1 MVILSRIY
9 TKGGDKGKSSLGDG
23 SRVPKN
29 HVRLKAIGSVDE
41 LNSSIGLI
49 LVQPCEAQDILR
61 HIQNDLFDV
70 GGDLCFPQAAKT
82 NKSLEITPSYIERL
96 EIWIDQY
103 NKELPELKSFV
114 LPGGSALSAALHL
127 SRTITRRAERDV
139 CALMS
144 EEEINPC
151 VLQYL
156 NRLSDL
162 LFVLARHANKA
173 GQGDVLWV
181 PGGR

>member
-9 TKGGDKGKSSLGDG
+9 TKGGDKGKTSLGDG

-29 HVRLKAIGSVDE
+29 HKRLQAIGSVDE
-41 LNSSIGLI
+41 LNASIGLI
-49 LVQPCEAQDILR
+49 LVTSFDNQSILR

-70 GGDLCFPQAAKT
+70 GGDLCFPQSAKT
-82 NKSLEITPSYIERL
+82 KDSLNITESYIKRL
-96 EIWIDQY
+96 EVWIDDY

-114 LPGGSALSAALHL
+114 LPGGNALSAALHL
-127 SRTITRRAERDV
+127 SRTIARRAERDI
-139 CALMS
+139 CALMT
-144 EEEINPC
+144 EEEVNPR

-162 LFVLARHANKA
+162 FFVLARFANKKD
-173 GQGDVLWV
+173 QGDVLWV
-181 PGGR
+181 PGGP